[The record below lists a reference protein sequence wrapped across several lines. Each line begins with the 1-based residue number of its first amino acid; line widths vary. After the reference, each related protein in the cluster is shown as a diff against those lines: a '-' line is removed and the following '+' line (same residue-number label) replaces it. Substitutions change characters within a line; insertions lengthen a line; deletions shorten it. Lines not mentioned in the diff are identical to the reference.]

1 MTLEDRVG
9 IILYILLQILCKKT
23 NKTEI
28 YYIDSKKVPVYDNL
42 RIASHRVFK
51 EYAGR
56 GKSSTGWFYG
66 FKVHL
71 VINNW
76 GEIVSFD
83 LSAGNRADNS
93 KEILEKLLS
102 HLKGIC
108 LGDKGYLTKL
118 WENFY
123 EKGLKI
129 VHKIKKNMK
138 NKLLSVSENY
148 YLAKR
153 GIIESVN
160 DILDSV
166 FDLTHSRHRKPTKCV
181 LSYFLL
187 SDRLSVLS

>member
-1 MTLEDRVG
+1 M
-9 IILYILLQILCKKT
+9 CKKFT
-23 NKTEI
+23 KTGI
-28 YYIDSKKVPVYDNL
+28 YYIDSKKVPVCDNL
-42 RIASHRVFK
+42 RISSHRVFK

-108 LGDKGYLTKL
+108 LGDKGYLKNYGKIFMKKFTK
-118 WENFY
+118 
-123 EKGLKI
+123 
-129 VHKIKKNMK
+129 
-138 NKLLSVSENY
+138 
-148 YLAKR
+148 
-153 GIIESVN
+153 
-160 DILDSV
+160 
-166 FDLTHSRHRKPTKCV
+166 
-181 LSYFLL
+181 
-187 SDRLSVLS
+187 